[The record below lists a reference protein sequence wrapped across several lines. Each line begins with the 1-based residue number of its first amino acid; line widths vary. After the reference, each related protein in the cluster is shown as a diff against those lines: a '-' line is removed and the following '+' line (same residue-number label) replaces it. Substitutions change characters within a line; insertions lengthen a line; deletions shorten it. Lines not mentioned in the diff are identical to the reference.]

1 MNYFGLNL
9 PAPSEKLLQMIQEL
23 KADQPETNP
32 DCYKPAVDAAGP
44 SINAAECMY
53 FCNDQI
59 YDQVMQEYRQYFT
72 EQFAVC
78 VLVLRNHSKSA
89 NAFYP
94 PHQDMF
100 RQTSLNFVI
109 DAGGDTVE
117 TLSYDRVGSY
127 EDLTGQLVS
136 YDEVN
141 VHKRYQLNS
150 PAWYALDVVRYHSV
164 ENISNDRVILAL
176 SFTDINLD
184 ALYEKY
190 SNLVRKVL

>member
-1 MNYFGLNL
+1 MNYFEVNL
-9 PAPSEKLLQMIQEL
+9 PTPSEKLLQMIQEL
-23 KADQPETNP
+23 KAIQPETNP
-32 DCYKPAVDAAGP
+32 DCYRPAVDAAGP
-44 SINAAECMY
+44 SVNAAECMY

-59 YDQVMQEYRQYFT
+59 YDQVMQEYSTYFT
-72 EQFAVC
+72 EKFAVC
-78 VLVLRNHSKSA
+78 VLVLRNHTESA

-109 DAGGDTVE
+109 DAGGDSVE

-136 YDEVN
+136 YDTVN
-141 VHKRYQLNS
+141 VHKRYRLNS

-164 ENISNDRVILAL
+164 ENISSDRIILAL
-176 SFTDINLD
+176 SFTDINLTD
-184 ALYEKY
+184 LSVKY
-190 SNLVRKVL
+190 PHLVKQVL